1 MLSSLSTEDLIPADH
16 PIRRI
21 RAVVDEVLAGM
32 DGEFDAMYAASGRRS
47 VPPETLLKATV
58 LMAMYSIRS
67 ERAFCERL
75 NYDMLFKWFLDLAI
89 DDRAFDAT
97 TFTTWYADSDEDGF
111 GDATDT
117 VASCA
122 TPGTLPQAELSA
134 ARASLAQAESA
145 GALQLAPVELLL
157 ARDKFAQAEA
167 GAREERFVDSR
178 RLAEQAAADA
188 EVAERKSRAVKST
201 RAVEELARANA
212 EAEANSAPII
222 RYVDLVLYQAIKEKA
237 SDIHFEPFEKDFK
250 IRYRVD
256 GALYE
261 MAPPPV
267 HLALPILSRVKV
279 MANMN
284 IAEKRIPQDGRIVK
298 QVGEKQVDM
307 RVSTLP
313 THHGESVVLR
323 VLDRSSVNLSLEN
336 LGLPEDIYE
345 YIGETIEKP
354 NGIFIVTGPTGPGKT
369 TTLYAGLRRINT
381 IDAKLLTA
389 EDPVEYDIDGII
401 QIPINENIG
410 LDFPR
415 VLRAFLRQDPDR
427 IMIGEMRDKD
437 TATIGIQ
444 AALTGHLVL
453 STLHTNDAPGAVTRL
468 IDMGCEPFLVAA
480 SLEGI
485 LAQRLVRTI
494 CKDCK
499 TPYEPSET
507 ILAQLGVSP
516 HELGDKQFFTGA
528 GCEVCGQSG
537 YRGRAGLYELLN
549 ITEPIRELI
558 TNRAPSVVLKQ
569 KAIELGM
576 NTLREDGLRNIYLGK
591 TTIEEVLK
599 YT

>member
-1 MLSSLSTEDLIPADH
+1 MDNYQIIELLESRGLI
-16 PIRRI
+16 
-21 RAVVDEVLAGM
+21 
-32 DGEFDAMYAASGRRS
+32 
-47 VPPETLLKATV
+47 
-58 LMAMYSIRS
+58 
-67 ERAFCERL
+67 
-75 NYDMLFKWFLDLAI
+75 
-89 DDRAFDAT
+89 DR
-97 TFTTWYADSDEDGF
+97 
-111 GDATDT
+111 
-117 VASCA
+117 
-122 TPGTLPQAELSA
+122 
-134 ARASLAQAESA
+134 SLAQDILAEVNQSGKEIA
-145 GALQLAPVELLL
+145 EILADFQVIQHRDDIWPLVASELGTQMVDIRSWTPPEALLALVPAGTARLHGALPVQFDETGLHVVLVDPLNPQTVEDLRFALGREIHVLVAPDYLVEAKINECYGGEGKAMEDILASFELGGESLN
-157 ARDKFAQAEA
+157 AQDLE
-167 GAREERFVDSR
+167 S
-178 RLAEQAAADA
+178 
-188 EVAERKSRAVKST
+188 
-201 RAVEELARANA
+201 
-212 EAEANSAPII
+212 EANSAPII

-284 IAEKRIPQDGRIVK
+284 IAERRVPQDGRIVK

-307 RVSTLP
+307 RVSSLP
-313 THHGESVVLR
+313 TNHGESIVLR

-336 LGLPEDIYE
+336 LGLPEHIYD
-345 YIGETIEKP
+345 YIGDTIEKP
-354 NGIFIVTGPTGPGKT
+354 NGIFIVTGPTGAGKT
-369 TTLYAGLRRINT
+369 TTLYAALRRINT
-381 IDAKLLTA
+381 IDSKLLTA

-401 QIPINENIG
+401 QIPINEAIG

-427 IMIGEMRDKD
+427 IMIGEMRDKE

-453 STLHTNDAPGAVTRL
+453 STLHTNDSAGAITRL

-480 SLEGI
+480 SLEGV

-499 TPYEPSET
+499 SPYEPNEA
-507 ILAQLGVSP
+507 ILNQLGISA
-516 HELGDKQFFTGA
+516 HELGDKSFFTGA
-528 GCEVCGQSG
+528 GCDSCGQSG
-537 YRGRAGLYELLN
+537 YRGRRGLYELLN

-558 TNRAPSVVLKQ
+558 TNRAPSVVIKQ
-569 KAIELGM
+569 KAVELGM
-576 NTLREDGLRNIYLGK
+576 NTLREDGLRNIYLGH

>member
-1 MLSSLSTEDLIPADH
+1 MDNNQIIELLESRGLID
-16 PIRRI
+16 
-21 RAVVDEVLAGM
+21 
-32 DGEFDAMYAASGRRS
+32 
-47 VPPETLLKATV
+47 
-58 LMAMYSIRS
+58 
-67 ERAFCERL
+67 
-75 NYDMLFKWFLDLAI
+75 
-89 DDRAFDAT
+89 
-97 TFTTWYADSDEDGF
+97 
-111 GDATDT
+111 
-117 VASCA
+117 
-122 TPGTLPQAELSA
+122 Q
-134 ARASLAQAESA
+134 SLAQDILAEVNQSGKEIA
-145 GALQLAPVELLL
+145 EILADFQVIQHRDDIWPLVATELGTQMVDIRHWTPPEALLALVPAGTARLHGALPVQFDETGLTVALVDPLNPQTVEDLRFALGREIHVVIAPDYLVESKINDCYGGEGKAMEDILASFEIGG
-157 ARDKFAQAEA
+157 DSINAQDLE
-167 GAREERFVDSR
+167 S
-178 RLAEQAAADA
+178 
-188 EVAERKSRAVKST
+188 
-201 RAVEELARANA
+201 
-212 EAEANSAPII
+212 EANSAPII

-284 IAEKRIPQDGRIVK
+284 IAERRVPQDGRIVK

-307 RVSTLP
+307 RVSSLP
-313 THHGESVVLR
+313 TNHGESIVLR

-336 LGLPEDIYE
+336 LGLPDHIYE
-345 YIGETIEKP
+345 YIGDTIEKP
-354 NGIFIVTGPTGPGKT
+354 NGIFIVTGPTGAGKT
-369 TTLYAGLRRINT
+369 TTLYAALRRINT
-381 IDAKLLTA
+381 IESKLLTA

-401 QIPINENIG
+401 QIPINEAIG

-427 IMIGEMRDKD
+427 IMVGEMRDKE

-453 STLHTNDAPGAVTRL
+453 STLHTNDSAGAITRL

-480 SLEGI
+480 SLEGV

-494 CKDCK
+494 CLECK
-499 TPYEPSET
+499 SPYEPNEA
-507 ILAQLGVSP
+507 ILNQLGISA
-516 HELGDKQFFTGA
+516 HELGDKSFFTGA
-528 GCEVCGQSG
+528 GCDSCGQSG
-537 YRGRAGLYELLN
+537 YRGRRGLYELLN

-558 TNRAPSVVLKQ
+558 TNRAPTVVIKQ
-569 KAIELGM
+569 KAVELGM
-576 NTLREDGLRNIYLGK
+576 NTLREDGLRNIYLGH

>member
-1 MLSSLSTEDLIPADH
+1 MDNRQLLELFQSRGMIDAALAEEILAEVDNSGKSIPELLADFEVVQSKDDVWPVIASELGATLVDLRNWTPPDALLALVPAGTARLHGAFPVNFDEQGLHLALVDPLNPQTVEDLRFALDREIVVVVAPDYLVEAKINECYGGEGRAMEDILGQLDAGAD
-16 PIRRI
+16 
-21 RAVVDEVLAGM
+21 
-32 DGEFDAMYAASGRRS
+32 EFD
-47 VPPETLLKATV
+47 P
-58 LMAMYSIRS
+58 
-67 ERAFCERL
+67 
-75 NYDMLFKWFLDLAI
+75 
-89 DDRAFDAT
+89 
-97 TFTTWYADSDEDGF
+97 
-111 GDATDT
+111 
-117 VASCA
+117 
-122 TPGTLPQAELSA
+122 
-134 ARASLAQAESA
+134 
-145 GALQLAPVELLL
+145 
-157 ARDKFAQAEA
+157 
-167 GAREERFVDSR
+167 
-178 RLAEQAAADA
+178 
-188 EVAERKSRAVKST
+188 
-201 RAVEELARANA
+201 ANA

-267 HLALPILSRVKV
+267 HLALPIISRIKV

-284 IAEKRIPQDGRIVK
+284 IAERRIPQDGRIVK
-298 QVGEKQVDM
+298 QMGEKQVDM

-323 VLDRSSVNLSLEN
+323 VLDRSSVNLTLEN
-336 LGLPEDIYE
+336 LGLPDSIFE
-345 YIGETIEKP
+345 YITETIEKP
-354 NGIFIVTGPTGPGKT
+354 NRIFIVTGPTGAGKT

-381 IDAKLLTA
+381 IDSKLLTA

-401 QIPINENIG
+401 QIPVNEAIG

-415 VLRAFLRQDPDR
+415 ILRAFLRQDPDR

-437 TATIGIQ
+437 TATIAIQ

-453 STLHTNDAPGAVTRL
+453 STLHTNDAPGAITRL

-494 CKDCK
+494 CVECK
-499 TPYEPSET
+499 TPYEPSEA
-507 ILAQLGVSP
+507 ILSQLGISP

-528 GCEVCGQSG
+528 GCDVCGQSG

-558 TNRAPSVVLKQ
+558 TNRAPTVVIKQ